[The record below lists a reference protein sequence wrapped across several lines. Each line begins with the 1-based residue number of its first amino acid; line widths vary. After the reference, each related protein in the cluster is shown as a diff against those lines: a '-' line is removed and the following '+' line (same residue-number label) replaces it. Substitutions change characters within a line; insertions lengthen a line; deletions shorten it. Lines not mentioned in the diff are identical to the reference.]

1 MLRALEIGL
10 NWKDHVGSLVMKRQN
25 GQMPVPPV
33 NHSMENLLFYL
44 TDKSDFILLI
54 QSACQSCH
62 GEFAILSD
70 RQILLLFSQLSL
82 PVNHSIENSA
92 CQSFHGE
99 LAVLPDRQI
108 LTSVTD
114 GLLRHTHGDKFW
126 LDGSDIITEG
136 DWLWNSNL
144 QPIDLQMLGVSI
156 SDNEKDKNC
165 LYIDRDNHNRWKAE
179 SCESDAY
186 YICQHRYMSIKIIKS
201 FIKCM
206 QKRKLL

>member
-1 MLRALEIGL
+1 MQSLLAIFLVVAAASVDAACPRDWTELE
-10 NWKDHVGSLVMKRQN
+10 GSCWFVSHEKAKW
-25 GQMPVPPV
+25 
-33 NHSMENLLFYL
+33 
-44 TDKSDFILLI
+44 TDAS
-54 QSACQSCH
+54 
-62 GEFAILSD
+62 
-70 RQILLLFSQLSL
+70 
-82 PVNHSIENSA
+82 SA

>member
-44 TDKSDFILLI
+44 TDKPYFN
-54 QSACQSCH
+54 
-62 GEFAILSD
+62 
-70 RQILLLFSQLSL
+70 SL
-82 PVNHSIENSA
+82 NSSA

>member
-1 MLRALEIGL
+1 MQSLLAIFLVVAAASVDAACPRDWTELE
-10 NWKDHVGSLVMKRQN
+10 GSCWFVSHEKAKW
-25 GQMPVPPV
+25 
-33 NHSMENLLFYL
+33 
-44 TDKSDFILLI
+44 TDAS
-54 QSACQSCH
+54 SACQSFH
-62 GEFAILSD
+62 GEL
-70 RQILLLFSQLSL
+70 
-82 PVNHSIENSA
+82 VSA